1 MRHVALSMVKN
12 EDDFIES
19 FVRLNARNI
28 DRFLIVDDA
37 STDRTLPILSALAA
51 EGFDIQLYKVQ
62 SERMGLEQQQGSILG
77 SILAAALDTPW
88 DFAFLLDADE
98 VLLADRARTDA
109 QLARLGPSRVGR
121 VPWVTH
127 VPLAADFAGAP
138 NPAKTLFRPLRQERV
153 PYYKAV
159 IPRAAAAGATILPG
173 NHAIA
178 RDGRM
183 VDDMLT
189 LDLPLGHFPVRHA
202 DQVVAKALVGN
213 HKLSIKT
220 NRLQGEGYHWDQ
232 LAERLRA
239 NGFALPLEELQRIA
253 AAYPLIQHAADAPPP
268 LGEPSDLPDITL
280 RYPVA
285 RTSALARL
293 DAFVL
298 ELCRD
303 YRGRPTGAAR

>member
-1 MRHVALSMVKN
+1 MQVA
-12 EDDFIES
+12 DDVFEPDDRDGLFGVGEESIETGL
-19 FVRLNARNI
+19 FAEEAIPWDELA
-28 DRFLIVDDA
+28 FA
-37 STDRTLPILSALAA
+37 SIKRTLRYY
-51 EGFDIQLYKVQ
+51 F
-62 SERMGLEQQQGSILG
+62 
-77 SILAAALDTPW
+77 
-88 DFAFLLDADE
+88 
-98 VLLADRARTDA
+98 ADR
-109 QLARLGPSRVGR
+109 
-121 VPWVTH
+121 
-127 VPLAADFAGAP
+127 
-138 NPAKTLFRPLRQERV
+138 K
-153 PYYKAV
+153 
-159 IPRAAAAGATILPG
+159 
-173 NHAIA
+173 
-178 RDGRM
+178 
-183 VDDMLT
+183 
-189 LDLPLGHFPVRHA
+189 LGHFPVRHA